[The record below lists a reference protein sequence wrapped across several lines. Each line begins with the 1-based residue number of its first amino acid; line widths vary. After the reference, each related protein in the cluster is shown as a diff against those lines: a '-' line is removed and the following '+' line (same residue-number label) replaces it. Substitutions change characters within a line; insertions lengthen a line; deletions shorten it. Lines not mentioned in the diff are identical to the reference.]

1 MASTLNPTRSE
12 FPDDVWQAKPSVAA
26 IIKRP
31 SLATRAIRGLARF
44 VIVFCIGVGATL
56 AWQSYG
62 DMARAMIADSFPQ
75 QLGWL
80 APQAAPPQAAA
91 QDPQQ
96 AAHPAQGALDTVA
109 LGTPPAPSPELQQLR
124 DISLLFATM
133 RQSVE
138 QLAANQ
144 QQMAGDV
151 AKLATE
157 QQELLQKTELL
168 QKASAPAPRPAAAAA
183 PRPAAAPARKPA
195 Q

>member
-12 FPDDVWQAKPSVAA
+12 FPDDVWQARPSVAA

-31 SLATRAIRGLARF
+31 SLGKRAIRGLARF
-44 VIVFCIGVGATL
+44 VIIFCIGVGATL

-80 APQAAPPQAAA
+80 APQAAPAQVAA
-91 QDPQQ
+91 QDPQRDPQ
-96 AAHPAQGALDTVA
+96 RAASPAQAALDTVA

-133 RQSVE
+133 RQSME

-151 AKLATE
+151 AKLVAE
-157 QQELLQKTELL
+157 QQELL
-168 QKASAPAPRPAAAAA
+168 QKASAPAPRPAAAA
-183 PRPAAAPARKPA
+183 PRPAAAPAHKPTP
-195 Q
+195 

>member
-96 AAHPAQGALDTVA
+96 QAAHPAQGALDTVA
-109 LGTPPAPSPELQQLR
+109 LGTPPAPSPDLQQLR

-133 RQSVE
+133 RQNVE
-138 QLAANQ
+138 QLTANQ
-144 QQMAGDV
+144 QQMAGDI
-151 AKLATE
+151 AKLLAE
-157 QQELLQKTELL
+157 QQELL
-168 QKASAPAPRPAAAAA
+168 QKASAPAPRPAAAPAPRSAAA
-183 PRPAAAPARKPA
+183 PAPARKPA
-195 Q
+195 P